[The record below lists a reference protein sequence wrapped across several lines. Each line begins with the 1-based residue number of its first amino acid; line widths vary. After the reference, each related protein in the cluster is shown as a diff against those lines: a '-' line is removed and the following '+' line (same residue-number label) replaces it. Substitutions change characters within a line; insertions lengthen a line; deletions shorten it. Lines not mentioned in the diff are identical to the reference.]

1 MGGAGLIPLPNFL
14 TGGYKTMSES
24 HIRIKYDYY
33 RTPEYIDFKKQR
45 KSLVYEFL
53 LTAVIRG
60 SNEVKNPIHPAYY
73 IYKEHF
79 LKGQLVGRY
88 SQEKIAEY
96 LKTKQPK
103 VSTYLKEL
111 EQDGLIKKIVKP
123 TKKGNSLYYQFGTW
137 EGVYGEESY
146 KEHIWFNEIFDKY
159 YNAQQKVKQEKRGK
173 EIKQVVID
181 YMFDGDEAEY
191 ERFNAESERE
201 MGFYKQLE
209 KA

>member
-1 MGGAGLIPLPNFL
+1 
-14 TGGYKTMSES
+14 MSES

-45 KSLVYEFL
+45 KSLAYEFL
-53 LTAVIRG
+53 LTSVIRG
-60 SNEVKNPIHPAYY
+60 SNEVKNPIHPAFY

-96 LKTKQPK
+96 LKTKQSK
-103 VSTYLKEL
+103 VSIYLKEL

-123 TKKGNSLYYQFGTW
+123 TKIGNILYYQFGTW
-137 EGVYGEESY
+137 EGVYGEKSY
-146 KEHIWFNEIFDKY
+146 REHIWSDEIFDKY
-159 YNAQQKVKQEKRGK
+159 YSAQQKMKQEKRGQ
-173 EIKQVVID
+173 ENKQTAID
-181 YMFDGDEAEY
+181 SLFDGDEAAY
-191 ERFNAESERE
+191 ERYNAELKSE
-201 MGFYKQLE
+201 MDFYKQLE

>member
-1 MGGAGLIPLPNFL
+1 
-14 TGGYKTMSES
+14 MSDS
-24 HIRIKYDYY
+24 HIRIKNEYF

-53 LTAVIRG
+53 LAAIIRG
-60 SNEVKNPIHPAYY
+60 SDEVKNSIHPAHY

-79 LKGQLVGRY
+79 LKGQLVSRY
-88 SQEKIAEY
+88 SQDKIADY

-111 EQDGLIKKIVKP
+111 EQDGLIKKIVRP
-123 TKKGNSLYYQFGTW
+123 TKIGNILYYQFGTW

-146 KEHIWFNEIFDKY
+146 KERIWLNEIFDKY
-159 YNAQQKVKQEKRGK
+159 YNAQQKVKQEKRGQ
-173 EIKQVVID
+173 ESKQMAID
-181 YMFDGDEAEY
+181 DMFDGDEVAY
-191 ERFNAESERE
+191 ERYNAERESE
-201 MGFYKQLE
+201 MAFYKQLE

>member
-1 MGGAGLIPLPNFL
+1 
-14 TGGYKTMSES
+14 MSES

-33 RTPEYIDFKKQR
+33 RTPEFIDFRKQR

-53 LTAVIRG
+53 LTSVIRG
-60 SNEVKNPIHPAYY
+60 SNEVKNPIHPAFY

-111 EQDGLIKKIVKP
+111 EQDGLIKKIIKP
-123 TKKGNSLYYQFGTW
+123 TKIGNILYYQFGTW
-137 EGVYGEESY
+137 EGVYGEKSY
-146 KEHIWFNEIFDKY
+146 REHIWSDEIFDKY
-159 YNAQQKVKQEKRGK
+159 YSAQQKMKQEKRGQ
-173 EIKQVVID
+173 ENKQNAID
-181 YMFDGDEAEY
+181 YLFDGDEAEY
-191 ERFNAESERE
+191 ERYTAELESE
-201 MGFYKQLE
+201 MAFYKQLE